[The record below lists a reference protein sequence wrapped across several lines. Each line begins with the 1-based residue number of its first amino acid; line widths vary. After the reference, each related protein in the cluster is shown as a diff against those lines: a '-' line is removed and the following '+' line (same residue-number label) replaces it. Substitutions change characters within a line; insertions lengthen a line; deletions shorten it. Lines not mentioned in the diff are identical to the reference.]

1 MYHIAIIGVGGLGS
15 RHLQSLASLK
25 EPAEI
30 QAVDISEESISVAKE
45 RFESMR
51 PGAHL
56 SLSFCRTVAELN
68 SQLDVVIV
76 ATNSMPRRGIV
87 EELLMTKAVRM
98 MILEKVLF
106 PKLEDYSAIAE
117 LLEKSGCRTWVNH
130 PRRLLP
136 FYQRLREIFAEE
148 KNIHI
153 DIFGGNWGLAC
164 NSIHYLDL
172 IGYIAGD
179 GTSPTICADGLDQEI
194 LPSKRKGYIEF
205 TGTLTGS
212 MGRCQMFSITSAAGE
227 MTSDRIAILGEQVEC
242 VIHEDQNRAFI
253 LRQEDGWNIEEQSI
267 DGKLQSETT
276 GPLVETLLKTET
288 CDLPDYQTAMREHIP
303 FIRAL
308 LEVLS
313 QQKGEEVVVCPVT

>member
-30 QAVDISEESISVAKE
+30 QAVDISEESISVARE

-56 SLSFCRTVAELN
+56 SLSFCRTVADLN
-68 SQLDVVIV
+68 HQLDVVIV
-76 ATNSMPRRGIV
+76 ATNSMPRRSIV
-87 EELLMTKAVRM
+87 EELLAAKSVRM

-106 PKLEDYSAIAE
+106 PKLEDYSAIDE
-117 LLEKSGCRTWVNH
+117 LLRKSGCQTWVNH

-148 KNIHI
+148 KNIHV
-153 DIFGGNWGLAC
+153 DIYGGNWGLAC
-164 NSIHYLDL
+164 NSMHFLDL
-172 IGYIAGD
+172 IGHIAGD
-179 GTSPTICADGLDQEI
+179 GTAPVIYGKGLDQEI

-205 TGTLTGS
+205 TGTLTGD

-227 MTSDRIAILGEQVEC
+227 MTPVRMAILGEQVEC
-242 VIHEDQNRAFI
+242 VIHEERNKAFI
-253 LRQEDGWNIEEQSI
+253 LRQKDNWNVEACSI
-267 DGKLQSETT
+267 DGKLQSEST
-276 GPLVETLLKTET
+276 GPLVETLLRTGI

-308 LEVLS
+308 LEILS
-313 QQKGEEVVVCPVT
+313 QRKGEEVIVCPVT

>member
-30 QAVDISEESISVAKE
+30 QAVDISEESISIAKE

-51 PGAHL
+51 PGPHL
-56 SLSFCRTVAELN
+56 SLSFCRTVTELN
-68 SQLDVVIV
+68 SRLDVVIV
-76 ATNSMPRRGIV
+76 ATSSMPRRGIV

-117 LLEKSGCRTWVNH
+117 LLEKSGCQTWINH

-153 DIFGGNWGLAC
+153 DICGGNWGLAC
-164 NSIHYLDL
+164 NSVHYLDL
-172 IGYIAGD
+172 IGHIAGD
-179 GTSPTICADGLDQEI
+179 GTSPVICADGLDQEL

-212 MGRCQMFSITSAAGE
+212 MGRCQMFSITSSAGE
-227 MTSDRIAILGEQVEC
+227 MTSAHIAILGEQIEC
-242 VIHEDQNRAFI
+242 VIHEDQNSAFI
-253 LRQEDGWNIEEQSI
+253 LRHKDGWNIEKQSI

-276 GPLVETLLKTET
+276 GPLVETLLKTGT

-313 QQKGEEVVVCPVT
+313 QRKGEEVVVCPVT